1 MSGQGESGSES
12 VKVFP
17 IQLTSWIESQPDL
30 AYLVE
35 AANNTLLYTKV
46 ALKN

>member
-1 MSGQGESGSES
+1 MSNLEENGQEA
-12 VKVFP
+12 VKVYP

-35 AANNTLLYTKV
+35 AANNTPALY
-46 ALKN
+46 KNVRRN